1 MTVKELLETKPH
13 DYHLS
18 HVYIYTDCLKQC
30 RRMKFL
36 DKFDIDYDVPNS
48 KQNLIDKIIKKYGE
62 REVLNVSDH
71 ADQFCVF
78 RTEIE
83 LKLLDEELNYY
94 KLQRTQFL
102 ALIKKRNKK
111 WI

>member
-1 MTVKELLETKPH
+1 MTVKELLENNPH
-13 DYHLS
+13 GYHLS
-18 HVYIYTDCLKQC
+18 HVYIYAICLKQC

-48 KQNLIDKIIKKYGE
+48 KQHLIDQIIKKYGE
-62 REVLNVSDH
+62 REVLSISDH

-83 LKLLDEELNYY
+83 LKPLAKELN
-94 KLQRTQFL
+94 
-102 ALIKKRNKK
+102 
-111 WI
+111 

>member
-1 MTVKELLETKPH
+1 MVLVKGLIMKLKKLLETSPRGYYLH
-13 DYHLS
+13 
-18 HVYIYTDCLKQC
+18 HVYVYADCKQC

-62 REVLNVSDH
+62 REVSHISDR
-71 ADQFCVF
+71 AGQFCVF

-83 LKLLDEELNYY
+83 LKPLDEELN
-94 KLQRTQFL
+94 
-102 ALIKKRNKK
+102 
-111 WI
+111 

>member
-36 DKFDIDYDVPNS
+36 DN
-48 KQNLIDKIIKKYGE
+48 
-62 REVLNVSDH
+62 
-71 ADQFCVF
+71 
-78 RTEIE
+78 
-83 LKLLDEELNYY
+83 
-94 KLQRTQFL
+94 
-102 ALIKKRNKK
+102 KRPCRS
-111 WI
+111 ILRI